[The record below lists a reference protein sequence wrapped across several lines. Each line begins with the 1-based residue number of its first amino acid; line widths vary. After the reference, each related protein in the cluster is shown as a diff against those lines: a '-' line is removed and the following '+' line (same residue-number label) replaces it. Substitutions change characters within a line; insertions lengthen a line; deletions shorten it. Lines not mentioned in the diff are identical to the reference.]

1 MFKFKQ
7 KITDATAAD
16 GTKDTE
22 ITVPLK
28 LLSNFWRTFVIFLI
42 NCEINLI
49 LTWFGKYVLSN
60 DTKATTFAITDTKH
74 YVPIVTLSTEDNT
87 KLLEQLK
94 SVFKRTI
101 NWNKYQSEPTI
112 KAQNQYLNHLND
124 PSFQAVSR
132 LFVLLF
138 ENKDDRT
145 VHTKYYL
152 PTVGIKDS
160 NIIIDRKSFFEQ
172 PLKK

>member
-28 LLSNFWRTFVIFLI
+28 LVSNFWRTFVIFLI

-49 LTWFGKYVLSN
+49 LTWFEKYVLSN
-60 DTKATTFAITDTKH
+60 DTKATTFAITDTKL
-74 YVPIVTLSTEDNT
+74 YFPIVTLSTEDNT

-145 VHTKYYL
+145 VHTKYYH
-152 PTVGIKDS
+152 PTVEIKDS
-160 NIIIDRKSFFEQ
+160 NVMIDRKPFFEQ